1 MEMYGILAAG
11 IYDWPVIKQISW
23 VLGQVM
29 NGIYNVMS
37 AIGIENI
44 GVCIIIF
51 TIIVYMILLPL
62 TIKQQK
68 FSKMQAVM
76 NPEIQKIQ
84 KKYAN
89 KKDQVSMQKQ
99 QEEMNMVYEKYGMK
113 MSSGCLPSLVQLLI
127 LFGLYPV
134 VQNIPRY
141 VTQVRDVYMP
151 LVDKIQSVSGSQQI
165 MEAIGEASPVLMNP
179 SSYDY
184 SNPSTLVD
192 VLYKFQDSTWNTLI
206 DKMPQVEELAHKT
219 MDQVSGLN
227 NFLGID
233 IGAHPWN
240 LLTNALATASVVG
253 VILAIIIPVLAGLTQ
268 FISVKLSQ
276 SVTGSMQQ
284 DSDNPMMNSMK
295 TMTYTMPLIS
305 VVFGFT
311 LPAGLGLYWV
321 ASAAVRSVQQLVV
334 NKYLK
339 SKSIDDMIEENRKK
353 AQKKREKKG
362 TSAKEINR
370 MATTSTR
377 NVEKAAEKKLQ
388 DKSAAVDSV
397 KEEKIR
403 KAHEMAQNA
412 KPGSLTSKAN
422 LVSRYNSGQ
431 KTEIPAPQESDD
443 KSDKKKNRKKK

>member
-1 MEMYGILAAG
+1 MEVYGLLASGG

-44 GVCIIIF
+44 GVSIIIF

-68 FSKMQAVM
+68 FSKMTAVM

-84 KKYAN
+84 KKYAG
-89 KKDQVSMQKQ
+89 KKDQVSQQKQ
-99 QEEMNMVYEKYGMK
+99 MEETNQVYEKYGVK

-134 VQNIPRY
+134 VQNIPED
-141 VTQVRDVYMP
+141 VTKVRNVYEP
-151 LVDKIQSVSGSQQI
+151 LVKQIQSVSDYKTI
-165 MEAIGEASPVLMNP
+165 MESVAGSTASMYDFSTTNGIIEA
-179 SSYDY
+179 
-184 SNPSTLVD
+184 
-192 VLYKFQDSTWNTLI
+192 LYKFQTSSWNALI
-206 DKMPQVEELAHKT
+206 DQMPSVENVARET
-219 MDQVSGLN
+219 IQEVGRLN

-233 IGAHPWN
+233 IGSHPWN
-240 LLTNALATASVVG
+240 LLTDALAAASIG
-253 VILAIIIPVLAGLTQ
+253 GIILAILIPVLAGITQ

-276 SVTGSMQQ
+276 MNTTMSTQ

-321 ASAAVRSVQQLVV
+321 ASAAVRSVQQLAV

-339 SKSIDDMIEENRKK
+339 SKSVEDIIEENRKK

-362 TSAKEINR
+362 TSAEEINR
-370 MATTSTR
+370 MATKSTR
-377 NVEKAAEKKLQ
+377 NVGNTSKAKKEIS
-388 DKSAAVDSV
+388 DPA

-403 KAHEMAQNA
+403 KAQESARNA
-412 KPGSLTSKAN
+412 KPGSLTSKAY
-422 LVSRYNSGQ
+422 LVSRYNSGLN
-431 KTEIPAPQESDD
+431 TEESVSEITEDKAD
-443 KSDKKKNRKKK
+443 KSKNKKKK

>member
-1 MEMYGILAAG
+1 MEVYGLLASG
-11 IYDWPVIKQISW
+11 GFYDWPVIKQISW
-23 VLGQVM
+23 ILGQVM

-37 AIGIENI
+37 AVGIENI
-44 GVCIIIF
+44 GVSIIIF

-84 KKYAN
+84 KKYAG

-99 QEEMNMVYEKYGMK
+99 QEEMNMVYEKYGVK
-113 MSSGCLPSLVQLLI
+113 MSSGCLPSLMQLVI

-134 VQNIPRY
+134 VQNIPEY
-141 VTQVRDVYMP
+141 VTKVRNVYEP
-151 LVDKIQSVSGSQQI
+151 LVEKIQAVSGYKDILTDVAGSSASLYDFSTADGI
-165 MEAIGEASPVLMNP
+165 MTA
-179 SSYDY
+179 
-184 SNPSTLVD
+184 
-192 VLYKFQDSTWNTLI
+192 LYKFQNSTWEALI
-206 DKMPQVEELAHKT
+206 DKMPGVENTARETLRE
-219 MDQVSGLN
+219 VGRLN

-233 IGAHPWN
+233 IGSHPWE
-240 LLTNALATASVVG
+240 LLKDALAAGAVVG
-253 VILAIIIPVLAGLTQ
+253 VILAVIIPILAGLTQ

-276 SVTGSMQQ
+276 MNTMASSQ

-321 ASAAVRSVQQLVV
+321 ASAAVRSVQQLAV

-339 SKSIDDMIEENRKK
+339 SKSVEDMIEENRKK

-362 TSAKEINR
+362 TSAEEINK
-370 MATTSTR
+370 MATKSTR
-377 NVEKAAEKKLQ
+377 NVETASKSKKEIA
-388 DKSAAVDSV
+388 DPS

-403 KAHEMAQNA
+403 QAQESARNA
-412 KPGSLTSKAN
+412 KQGSLTSKAY

-431 KTEIPAPQESDD
+431 KTEEKAPEDTEDKAD
-443 KSDKKKNRKKK
+443 KSKDKKKKK

>member
-1 MEMYGILAAG
+1 MEIYGLLAVGGG

-23 VLGQVM
+23 ILGQVM

-44 GVCIIIF
+44 GVSIIIF
-51 TIIVYMILLPL
+51 TIIVYTILLPL

-68 FSKMQAVM
+68 FSKMTAVM

-84 KKYAN
+84 KKYAG
-89 KKDQVSMQKQ
+89 KKDQVSQQKQ
-99 QEEMNMVYEKYGMK
+99 MEETNQVYEKYGVK
-113 MSSGCLPSLVQLLI
+113 MSSGCLPSLMQLVI

-134 VQNIPRY
+134 VQNIPEY
-141 VTQVRDVYMP
+141 VTKVRNVYEP
-151 LVDKIQSVSGSQQI
+151 LVEKIQAISGYKDILTDVAGSSASLYDFSTADGI
-165 MEAIGEASPVLMNP
+165 MTA
-179 SSYDY
+179 
-184 SNPSTLVD
+184 
-192 VLYKFQDSTWNTLI
+192 LYKFQNSTWEALI
-206 DKMPQVEELAHKT
+206 DKMPGVENTARETLRE
-219 MDQVSGLN
+219 VGRLN

-233 IGAHPWN
+233 IGSHPWE
-240 LLTNALATASVVG
+240 LLKDALAAGAVVG
-253 VILAIIIPVLAGLTQ
+253 VILAVIIPILAGLTQ

-276 SVTGSMQQ
+276 MNTMASSQ

-321 ASAAVRSVQQLVV
+321 ASAAVRSVQQLAV

-339 SKSIDDMIEENRKK
+339 SKSVEDMIEENRKK

-362 TSAKEINR
+362 TSAEEINK
-370 MATTSTR
+370 MATKSTR
-377 NVEKAAEKKLQ
+377 NVETASKSKKEIA
-388 DKSAAVDSV
+388 DPS

-403 KAHEMAQNA
+403 QAQESARNA
-412 KPGSLTSKAN
+412 KPGSLTSKAY

-431 KTEIPAPQESDD
+431 KTEEKAPEDTEDKAD
-443 KSDKKKNRKKK
+443 KSKDKNKKK

>member
-1 MEMYGILAAG
+1 MEVYGLLASGG

-23 VLGQVM
+23 ILGQVM

-37 AIGIENI
+37 AVGIENI
-44 GVCIIIF
+44 GVSIIIF

-84 KKYAN
+84 KKYAG

-99 QEEMNMVYEKYGMK
+99 QEEMNMVYEKYGVK
-113 MSSGCLPSLVQLLI
+113 MSSGCLPSLMQLVI

-134 VQNIPRY
+134 VQNIPEY
-141 VTQVRDVYMP
+141 VTKVRNVYEP
-151 LVDKIQSVSGSQQI
+151 LVEKIQAVSGYKDILTDVAGSSASLYDFSTADGI
-165 MEAIGEASPVLMNP
+165 MTA
-179 SSYDY
+179 
-184 SNPSTLVD
+184 
-192 VLYKFQDSTWNTLI
+192 LYKFQNSTWEALI
-206 DKMPQVEELAHKT
+206 DKMPGVENTARETLRE
-219 MDQVSGLN
+219 VGRLN

-233 IGAHPWN
+233 IGSHPWE
-240 LLTNALATASVVG
+240 LLKDALAAGAVVG
-253 VILAIIIPVLAGLTQ
+253 VILAVIIPILAGLTQ

-276 SVTGSMQQ
+276 MNTMASSQ

-321 ASAAVRSVQQLVV
+321 ASAAVRSVQQLAV

-339 SKSIDDMIEENRKK
+339 SKSVEDMIEENRKK

-362 TSAKEINR
+362 TSAEEINK
-370 MATTSTR
+370 MATKSTR
-377 NVEKAAEKKLQ
+377 NVGTSS
-388 DKSAAVDSV
+388 KSGKELADPA

-403 KAHEMAQNA
+403 QAQESAKNA
-412 KPGSLTSKAN
+412 KPGSLTSKAY

-431 KTEIPAPQESDD
+431 KTEEKAPEDTEDKAD
-443 KSDKKKNRKKK
+443 KSKDKKKKK

>member
-1 MEMYGILAAG
+1 MTGR
-11 IYDWPVIKQISW
+11 
-23 VLGQVM
+23 
-29 NGIYNVMS
+29 IYNVMS

-44 GVCIIIF
+44 GVSIIIF
-51 TIIVYMILLPL
+51 TIIVYTILLPL

-84 KKYAN
+84 KKYAG

-99 QEEMNMVYEKYGMK
+99 QEEMNMVYEKYGVK
-113 MSSGCLPSLVQLLI
+113 MSSGCLPSLMQLVI

-134 VQNIPRY
+134 VQNIPEY
-141 VTQVRDVYMP
+141 VTKVRNVYEP
-151 LVDKIQSVSGSQQI
+151 LVEKIQAVSGYKDILTDVAGSSASLYDFSTADGI
-165 MEAIGEASPVLMNP
+165 MTA
-179 SSYDY
+179 
-184 SNPSTLVD
+184 
-192 VLYKFQDSTWNTLI
+192 LYKFQNSTWEALI
-206 DKMPQVEELAHKT
+206 DKMPGVENTARETLREVGH
-219 MDQVSGLN
+219 LN

-233 IGAHPWN
+233 IGSHPWE
-240 LLTNALATASVVG
+240 LLKDALAAGAVVG
-253 VILAIIIPVLAGLTQ
+253 VILAVIIPILAGLTQ

-276 SVTGSMQQ
+276 MNTTTSSQ

-321 ASAAVRSVQQLVV
+321 ASAAVRSVQQLAV

-339 SKSIDDMIEENRKK
+339 SKSVEDMIEEYRKK

-362 TSAKEINR
+362 TSAEEINK
-370 MATTSTR
+370 MATKSTR
-377 NVEKAAEKKLQ
+377 NVGTSS
-388 DKSAAVDSV
+388 KSGKELADPA

-403 KAHEMAQNA
+403 QAQESAKNA
-412 KPGSLTSKAN
+412 KPGSLTSKAY

-431 KTEIPAPQESDD
+431 KTEEKAPEDTED
-443 KSDKKKNRKKK
+443 KADKAKDKKKKK

>member
-1 MEMYGILAAG
+1 MEVYGLLASGG
-11 IYDWPVIKQISW
+11 IYDWPIISQISW
-23 VLGQVM
+23 ILGQIM

-44 GVCIIIF
+44 GVSIIIF
-51 TIIVYMILLPL
+51 TIIVYTILLPL
-62 TIKQQK
+62 TVKQQK
-68 FSKMQAVM
+68 FSKMTAVM

-84 KKYAN
+84 KKYAG
-89 KKDQVSMQKQ
+89 KRDQVSMQKQ
-99 QEEMNMVYEKYGMK
+99 QEEINTVYEKYGVR

-134 VQNIPRY
+134 VQNIPEY
-141 VTQVRDVYMP
+141 VTKVRNVYIP
-151 LVDKIQSVSGSQQI
+151 LVDQIQSVSGYENILEDISGSI
-165 MEAIGEASPVLMNP
+165 VGVF
-179 SSYDY
+179 DF
-184 SNPSTLVD
+184 STTEGIVD
-192 VLYKFQDSTWNTLI
+192 ALYKFQNSTWNALI
-206 DKMPQVEELAHKT
+206 EQMPNIESTARST
-219 MDQVSGLN
+219 MQEVGRLN

-233 IGAHPWN
+233 IGSHPWN
-240 LLTNALATASVVG
+240 LLTDAFAAASIG
-253 VILAIIIPVLAGLTQ
+253 GIILAILIPVLAGLTQ

-276 SVTGSMQQ
+276 MNTTASAQ

-321 ASAAVRSVQQLVV
+321 ASAAVRSVQQLAV

-339 SKSIDDMIEENRKK
+339 SRSVEDIIEENQKK

-362 TSAKEINR
+362 TSAEEINK
-370 MATTSTR
+370 MATRSTR
-377 NVEKAAEKKLQ
+377 NVGNTS
-388 DKSAAVDSV
+388 KSNRQIADPA

-403 KAHEMAQNA
+403 KAQEAADNA
-412 KPGSLTSKAN
+412 KPGSLTSKAY

-431 KTEIPAPQESDD
+431 TAYEKGG
-443 KSDKKKNRKKK
+443 NRDER

>member
-1 MEMYGILAAG
+1 MEVYGLLASGG
-11 IYDWPVIKQISW
+11 IYDWPIISQISW
-23 VLGQVM
+23 ILGQVM

-44 GVCIIIF
+44 GVSIIIF
-51 TIIVYMILLPL
+51 TIIVYTILLPL

-84 KKYAN
+84 KKYAG

-99 QEEMNMVYEKYGMK
+99 QEEMNMVYEKYGVK
-113 MSSGCLPSLVQLLI
+113 MSSGCLPSLMQLVI

-134 VQNIPRY
+134 VQNIPEY
-141 VTQVRDVYMP
+141 VTKVRNVYEP
-151 LVDKIQSVSGSQQI
+151 LVEKIQAVSGYKDILTDVAGSSASLYDFSTADGI
-165 MEAIGEASPVLMNP
+165 MTA
-179 SSYDY
+179 
-184 SNPSTLVD
+184 
-192 VLYKFQDSTWNTLI
+192 LYKFQNSTWEALI
-206 DKMPQVEELAHKT
+206 DKMPGVENTARETLRE
-219 MDQVSGLN
+219 VGRLN

-233 IGAHPWN
+233 IGSHPWE
-240 LLTNALATASVVG
+240 LLKDALAAGAVVG
-253 VILAIIIPVLAGLTQ
+253 VILAVIIPILAGLTQ

-276 SVTGSMQQ
+276 MNTMASSQ

-321 ASAAVRSVQQLVV
+321 ASAAVRSVQQLAV

-339 SKSIDDMIEENRKK
+339 SKSVEDMIEENRKK

-362 TSAKEINR
+362 TSAEEINK
-370 MATTSTR
+370 MATKSTR
-377 NVEKAAEKKLQ
+377 NVGTSS
-388 DKSAAVDSV
+388 KSGKELADPA

-403 KAHEMAQNA
+403 QAQESAKNA
-412 KPGSLTSKAN
+412 KPGSLTSKAY

-431 KTEIPAPQESDD
+431 KTEEKAPEETED
-443 KSDKKKNRKKK
+443 KADKAKDKKKKK

>member
-1 MEMYGILAAG
+1 MEVYGLLASGG
-11 IYDWPVIKQISW
+11 IY
-23 VLGQVM
+23 M

-44 GVCIIIF
+44 GVSIIIF
-51 TIIVYMILLPL
+51 TIIVYTILLPL

-84 KKYAN
+84 KKYAG

-99 QEEMNMVYEKYGMK
+99 QEEMNMVYEKYGVK
-113 MSSGCLPSLVQLLI
+113 MSSGCLPSLMQLVI

-134 VQNIPRY
+134 VQNIPEY
-141 VTQVRDVYMP
+141 VTKVRNVYEP
-151 LVDKIQSVSGSQQI
+151 LVEKIQAVSGYKDILTDVAGSSASLYDFSTADGI
-165 MEAIGEASPVLMNP
+165 MTA
-179 SSYDY
+179 
-184 SNPSTLVD
+184 
-192 VLYKFQDSTWNTLI
+192 LYKFQNSTWEALI
-206 DKMPQVEELAHKT
+206 DKMPGVENTARETLRE
-219 MDQVSGLN
+219 VGRLN

-233 IGAHPWN
+233 IGSHPWE
-240 LLTNALATASVVG
+240 LLKDALAAGAVVG
-253 VILAIIIPVLAGLTQ
+253 VILAVIIPILAGLTQ

-276 SVTGSMQQ
+276 MNTTTSSQ

-321 ASAAVRSVQQLVV
+321 ASAAVRSVQQLAV

-339 SKSIDDMIEENRKK
+339 SKSVEDMIEENRKK

-362 TSAKEINR
+362 TSAEEINK
-370 MATTSTR
+370 MATKSTR
-377 NVEKAAEKKLQ
+377 NVGTSS
-388 DKSAAVDSV
+388 KSGKELADPA

-403 KAHEMAQNA
+403 QAQESAKNA
-412 KPGSLTSKAN
+412 KPGSLTSKAY

-431 KTEIPAPQESDD
+431 KTEEKAPEDTED
-443 KSDKKKNRKKK
+443 KADKAKDKKKKK

>member
-1 MEMYGILAAG
+1 MEVYGLLASGG
-11 IYDWPVIKQISW
+11 IYDWPIISQISW
-23 VLGQVM
+23 ILGQVM

-44 GVCIIIF
+44 GVSIIIF
-51 TIIVYMILLPL
+51 TIIVYTILLPL

-84 KKYAN
+84 KKYAG

-99 QEEMNMVYEKYGMK
+99 QEEMNMVYEKYGVK
-113 MSSGCLPSLVQLLI
+113 MSSGCLPSLMQLVI

-134 VQNIPRY
+134 VQNIPEY
-141 VTQVRDVYMP
+141 VTKVRNVYEP
-151 LVDKIQSVSGSQQI
+151 LVEKIQAVSGYKDILTDVAGSSASLYDFSTADGI
-165 MEAIGEASPVLMNP
+165 MTA
-179 SSYDY
+179 
-184 SNPSTLVD
+184 
-192 VLYKFQDSTWNTLI
+192 LYKFQNSTWEALI
-206 DKMPQVEELAHKT
+206 DKMPGVENTARETLREVGH
-219 MDQVSGLN
+219 LN

-233 IGAHPWN
+233 IGSHPWE
-240 LLTNALATASVVG
+240 LLKDALAAGAVVG
-253 VILAIIIPVLAGLTQ
+253 VILAVIIPILAGLTQ

-276 SVTGSMQQ
+276 MNTTTSSQ

-321 ASAAVRSVQQLVV
+321 ASAAVRSVQQLAV
-334 NKYLK
+334 NRYLK
-339 SKSIDDMIEENRKK
+339 SKSIEDIIEENRKK

-362 TSAKEINR
+362 TSAEEINK
-370 MATTSTR
+370 MATKSTR
-377 NVEKAAEKKLQ
+377 NVGTASKSKKEIA
-388 DKSAAVDSV
+388 DPS

-403 KAHEMAQNA
+403 QAQESAKNA
-412 KPGSLTSKAN
+412 KPGSLTSKAY

-431 KTEIPAPQESDD
+431 KTEEKAPEDTED
-443 KSDKKKNRKKK
+443 KADKAKDKKKKK

>member
-1 MEMYGILAAG
+1 MEVYGLLASGG

-44 GVCIIIF
+44 GVSIIIF

-68 FSKMQAVM
+68 FSKMTAVM

-84 KKYAN
+84 KKYAG
-89 KKDQVSMQKQ
+89 KKDQVSQQKQ
-99 QEEMNMVYEKYGMK
+99 MEETNQVYEKYGVK
-113 MSSGCLPSLVQLLI
+113 MSSGCLPSLVQILI

-134 VQNIPRY
+134 VQNIPEY
-141 VTQVRDVYMP
+141 VTKVRNVYEP
-151 LVDKIQSVSGSQQI
+151 LVKQIQSVSDYKTI
-165 MEAIGEASPVLMNP
+165 MESVAGSTASMYDFSTANGIIEA
-179 SSYDY
+179 
-184 SNPSTLVD
+184 
-192 VLYKFQDSTWNTLI
+192 LYKFQTSSWNALI
-206 DKMPQVEELAHKT
+206 DQMPSVENVARET
-219 MDQVSGLN
+219 IQEVGRLN

-233 IGAHPWN
+233 IGSHPWN
-240 LLTNALATASVVG
+240 LLTDALAAASIG
-253 VILAIIIPVLAGLTQ
+253 GIILAILIPVLAGITQ

-276 SVTGSMQQ
+276 MNTTMSTQ

-321 ASAAVRSVQQLVV
+321 ASAAVRSVQQLAV

-339 SKSIDDMIEENRKK
+339 SKSVEDIIEENRKK

-362 TSAKEINR
+362 TSAEEINR
-370 MATTSTR
+370 MATKSTR
-377 NVEKAAEKKLQ
+377 NVGNTSKAKKEIS
-388 DKSAAVDSV
+388 DPA

-403 KAHEMAQNA
+403 KAQESARNA
-412 KPGSLTSKAN
+412 KPGSLTSKAY
-422 LVSRYNSGQ
+422 LVSRYNSGLN
-431 KTEIPAPQESDD
+431 TEESVSEITEDKAD
-443 KSDKKKNRKKK
+443 KSKNKKKK